1 MQEIFMDENKNII
14 VIHLSVLTDMQI
26 SQVIFKPESSVL

>member
-1 MQEIFMDENKNII
+1 MQEIFMGENKNII

-26 SQVIFKPESSVL
+26 SQAILKPESSVL